1 MISNSGFSML
11 SRESFEE
18 IFKKHYH
25 GLWIYARRFVINP
38 DVAEDIVQEIF
49 YNLWKIKK
57 DLNLNDSIKAYL
69 FTAIYHKCLNHIK
82 HEKIK
87 NKYEEEEVKG
97 SDLFNSFYFNEIT
110 SSENGF
116 PSENLTG
123 NLKKAI
129 YDLPDQCR
137 RIFLLSR
144 KYGLKNREI
153 AEFLGISQKV
163 VEKQISKALLTLR
176 KQIRDI

>member
-1 MISNSGFSML
+1 ML
-11 SRESFEE
+11 SRDSFEE

-49 YNLWKIKK
+49 YNLWKTKK
-57 DLNLNDSIKAYL
+57 DLDLNDSIKSYL
-69 FTAIYHKCLNHIK
+69 FTATYHKCLNHIK

-87 NKYEEEEVKG
+87 SKYEEEEAKG
-97 SDLFNSFYFNEIT
+97 SDSFNSFYFNEIT
-110 SSENGF
+110 ARKNGL
-116 PSENLTG
+116 PSEDLSG

-129 YDLPDQCR
+129 YGLPDQCR

-163 VEKQISKALLTLR
+163 VEKQISKALVALR
-176 KQIRDI
+176 EQIRDILNK

>member
-1 MISNSGFSML
+1 ML
-11 SRESFEE
+11 TRESFEE
-18 IFKKHYH
+18 IFKKHYN
-25 GLWIYARRFVINP
+25 GLWIYARKFVINP

-57 DLNLNDSIKAYL
+57 DIDLKDSMKAYL
-69 FTAIYHKCLNHIK
+69 FTATYHKCLNHIK

-87 NKYEEEEVKG
+87 NKYEVEEVRG
-97 SDLFNSFYFNEIT
+97 SDSFNRFYFNEIT
-110 SSENGF
+110 SREPGIPGEELN
-116 PSENLTG
+116 E

-129 YDLPDQCR
+129 YGLPDQCK

-176 KQIRDI
+176 KQIRDILNK

>member
-1 MISNSGFSML
+1 ML
-11 SRESFEE
+11 SRENFEE

-25 GLWIYARRFVINP
+25 GLWLYARRFVINP
-38 DVAEDIVQEIF
+38 DVAEDIIQEIF

-57 DLNLNDSIKAYL
+57 DLLMNESTKSYL
-69 FTAIYHKCLNHIK
+69 FTATYHRCLNYIK

-87 NKYEEEEVKG
+87 NKYEEEEAKG
-97 SDLFNSFYFNEIT
+97 SDLFNHFYFSEIM
-110 SSENGF
+110 SRDPGIPDEDLG
-116 PSENLTG
+116 E

-129 YDLPDQCR
+129 HDLPDQCR

-153 AEFLGISQKV
+153 AEFLNISQKV
-163 VEKQISKALLTLR
+163 VEKQISKALMVLR
-176 KQIRDI
+176 EQFRDVLKNY